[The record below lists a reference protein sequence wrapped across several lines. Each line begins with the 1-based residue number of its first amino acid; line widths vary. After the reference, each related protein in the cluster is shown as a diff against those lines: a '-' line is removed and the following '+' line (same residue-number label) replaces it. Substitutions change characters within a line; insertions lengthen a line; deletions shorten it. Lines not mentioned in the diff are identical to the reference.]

1 MANTAAQ
8 QAPAAGPDAATG
20 HELADTVRAT
30 IADVLGTTPDAIVD
44 SADLEADHGI
54 DSLELMAIGAQL
66 ERALG
71 VEIAPEDLMRADNV
85 GHAIA
90 LLARQQAGR

>member
-1 MANTAAQ
+1 MTD
-8 QAPAAGPDAATG
+8 PAAPQTSATG
-20 HELADTVRAT
+20 PELARTVRAA
-30 IADVLGTTPDAIVD
+30 IADVLGTAPDDITD
-44 SADLEADHGI
+44 DTDLEADHGV

-71 VEIAPEDLMRADNV
+71 VQISPEDLIRAENV

-90 LLARQQAGR
+90 LLAERKAGR